1 MKMLKKKI
9 IILITCVE
17 PLFERYRYLSGFL
30 EEEDV
35 SERNGFVES
44 SGVAVGVIAFT
55 HNTSGWSC
63 REKRTL
69 FCSIVPLGYLYIYIL
84 FMNESALGTGIDL
97 GMDFL

>member
-1 MKMLKKKI
+1 MLRNVRFKIYSAHENENADEKI

-63 REKRTL
+63 
-69 FCSIVPLGYLYIYIL
+69 
-84 FMNESALGTGIDL
+84 
-97 GMDFL
+97 